1 MGATGYDVRLATV
14 EAVPTAVVAK
24 VTTWPEFPSLWTS
37 LLDEVY
43 AAQRQGAITQ
53 AGHNVMPYRDD
64 RPSVEVGIEVS
75 GSFPPV
81 AGSCPRRCRRAGWR
95 PPSTAGPTTGW
106 ARPTTPSR
114 RGPVGEGHTL
124 TRVRWEVYGDWSDDP
139 TKLETETAWLLA

>member
-1 MGATGYDVRLATV
+1 MTIRVLVQPAAEADIV
-14 EAVPTAVVAK
+14 EAALWYESRASGLGS
-24 VTTWPEFPSLWTS
+24 EFL
-37 LLDEVY
+37 
-43 AAQRQGAITQ
+43 R
-53 AGHNVMPYRDD
+53 
-64 RPSVEVGIEVS
+64 SVEVGIEVS

-139 TKLETETAWLLA
+139 TKLQTEIAWLLA